1 MITAQGVGSSFAHIA
16 RRGMLLARTD
26 VHVPKH
32 RGLTYFLLDLRAP
45 GVRVEPLRQMTD
57 DADFNEVWLDE
68 VRVSDADRVGEVG
81 RRWSVALT
89 TLMKERTTLGGG
101 AGEARRRPIGAVL
114 DAYRGV
120 PGRDGAVR
128 DRMIR
133 AWIGSEVLRM
143 TNARAAAMRRS
154 GTPGRRVRSASW
166 RSPSR
171 RSGCGTCTW
180 TCSALRARA
189 TRATR

>member
-1 MITAQGVGSSFAHIA
+1 
-16 RRGMLLARTD
+16 
-26 VHVPKH
+26 
-32 RGLTYFLLDLRAP
+32 
-45 GVRVEPLRQMTD
+45 MTD

-101 AGEARRRPIGAVL
+101 AGEARWRPIGAVL

-133 AWIGSEVLRM
+133 AWIGSEVLRRSEEH
-143 TNARAAAMRRS
+143 TSELQSLMRIS
-154 GTPGRRVRSASW
+154 SAVF
-166 RSPSR
+166 
-171 RSGCGTCTW
+171 C
-180 TCSALRARA
+180 L
-189 TRATR
+189 